1 MLHFHAQMCLQM
13 QTTEDRVGLVVKIS
27 QRQRA
32 SPPLG
37 MTEFDQSKALF
48 QVKIAFQLLKLMN
61 SLYGLMKSSAAS
73 KADTI
78 WFDSGTFSE

>member
-27 QRQRA
+27 QRA

-78 WFDSGTFSE
+78 CFDSGTFSE